1 MNNKYLPYISGLV
14 FATIFGFSF
23 MFSKIILGHIT
34 TMQLLAYRFLIAFI
48 VFEVLRLLK
57 IIKINFKGK
66 RIMLLFYTALFQ
78 PVLYFILETYG
89 LSLTQ
94 SSEAG
99 MMIALIPI
107 FVTIL
112 SAIFLN
118 EKPTKLQLITILISV
133 SGVFYINLMRQSSGE
148 EVNYLGLILLLGAV
162 ISAAIFNT
170 LSRRSSRE
178 FNSYE
183 LTYSMMLSG
192 MIVFNGFA
200 VFQGIAEGNLEN
212 YFTPLLNRSIIA
224 PILYLSIVASICGFF
239 LVNYSLSKLEAH
251 VSSIFANIAT
261 IVSILAGTIILGESF
276 YYYQIIGS
284 VLIIAGVYGTVKFRR
299 KVNL

>member
-66 RIMLLFYTALFQ
+66 RIMLLFYTASFQ

-112 SAIFLN
+112 SALFLN
-118 EKPTKLQLITILISV
+118 EKPTKLQLITIFISV

-192 MIVFNGFA
+192 MIVFNGIA

-212 YFTPLLNRSIIA
+212 YFMPLLNRSIIA
-224 PILYLSIVASICGFF
+224 PILYLSVVASICGFF